1 MTDNIVVGP
10 SRAPNAVAV
19 ATDDIGGVHYPIY
32 KTAFGADGS
41 VTQVNQANPLPI
53 DCAPLAMGEIYE
65 VAGWKYFGEAQ
76 PGADITA
83 SVWRISRMNTT
94 TKKVEWAD
102 GNANFD
108 NPYTDVTQVT
118 VTQTYI

>member
-1 MTDNIVVGP
+1 MADTVKVNPGSNPD
-10 SRAPNAVAV
+10 AVNV
-19 ATDDIGGVHYPIY
+19 ATDHIGIIHYPIY
-32 KTAFGADGS
+32 KIAFGADGS
-41 VTQVNQANPLPI
+41 VTQVNAANPLPI
-53 DCAPLAMGEIYE
+53 DCAPLAMGEIYN
-65 VAGWKYFGEAQ
+65 VGGWKYFGEAQ